1 METWNVRHLTPPQ
14 SVGDIGRLKIGRFLL
29 VFQSVI
35 GYTAAQFHALF
46 TKPRKIKMKN
56 DFATKADL
64 KKTADGLHHE
74 ISAVRT
80 DVSRTE
86 KTLRHEIAAVRTELN
101 QKIDSVENN
110 LKADIEKVAV
120 QVIHVSTDL
129 ESLKL
134 EVGDFKE
141 EFLDYTRRTDN
152 RFDGVMNA
160 IDGLAGLI
168 KNGQTEK
175 AAVSY
180 ALQRHE
186 NKLDEHEIRIGSL
199 EPKG

>member
-46 TKPRKIKMKN
+46 TKPRKVKMKN

-80 DVSRTE
+80 DLSKTE
-86 KTLRHEIAAVRTELN
+86 SNLY
-101 QKIDSVENN
+101 QKIAQLNEILHQEIVKSFENLHLKIVEVRET
-110 LKADIEKVAV
+110 LH
-120 QVIHVSTDL
+120 QSTFQLTTDL
-129 ESLKL
+129 NDFNMESR
-134 EVGDFKE
+134 E
-141 EFLDYTRRTDN
+141 
-152 RFDGVMNA
+152 RFNDMITA
-160 IDGLAGLI
+160 INDLTNLM
-168 KNGQTEK
+168 KKKQ
-175 AAVSY
+175 AVSIAFY
-180 ALQRHE
+180 
-186 NKLDEHEIRIGSL
+186 NSL
-199 EPKG
+199 GHQKTRLGGHTPLARD